1 MEITLQRMATS
12 AKSSYGVLF
21 IDNKQLC
28 FSIEDIHRD
37 VKIEN
42 ETRIPSGRYR
52 IKYREVLSPKTKQY
66 RGIYDFFTWH
76 LELQEV
82 PNFEYVYIHSGN
94 THEHTSACILTNFG
108 VRLVNNEY
116 VGIDSRAAFS
126 TIYKKISKALDLE
139 EEVWITVR
147 DEDYFISK
155 F

>member
-37 VKIEN
+37 VKIED
-42 ETRIPSGRYR
+42 ETRIPKGRYQ
-52 IKYREVLSPKTKQY
+52 IQY

-108 VRLVNNEY
+108 VRLINNEY

-126 TIYKKISKALDLE
+126 AIYKKISKALDLE